1 MTYVLTFPERKLQ
14 WPYSTFGVTSFDV
27 TISRTRLGDR
37 EVFQYCE
44 TNVKTSQNKTHQK
57 RLVAIT
63 WSFRNISSSHWRNW
77 NLKPTN
83 ISEPKCSHETGNHDL
98 KQMSSWS
105 MAVYL
110 YAWNWPNVD
119 TSPSQHPPQA
129 GWKTVTFESRSV
141 LLGWILVNDFMLVC
155 HVLMLS

>member
-77 NLKPTN
+77 RNWNQQIFQNQNALMKPATMIWSKCPVDLWLS
-83 ISEPKCSHETGNHDL
+83 ISMPGIGQTLTHLLHS
-98 KQMSSWS
+98 
-105 MAVYL
+105 
-110 YAWNWPNVD
+110 
-119 TSPSQHPPQA
+119 TSPSGMEDSNFRIAERFTWDQ
-129 GWKTVTFESRSV
+129 F
-141 LLGWILVNDFMLVC
+141 
-155 HVLMLS
+155 

>member
-14 WPYSTFGVTSFDV
+14 WPYSTFGVTWFDV

-83 ISEPKCSHETGNHDL
+83 IYQNALMKPATMIWSKCPVDL
-98 KQMSSWS
+98 WLFIYMSILALAKLWHISFT
-105 MAVYL
+105 A
-110 YAWNWPNVD
+110 
-119 TSPSQHPPQA
+119 PPQA

-141 LLGWILVNDFMLVC
+141 LLGSILK
-155 HVLMLS
+155 LMTSCWYVMS